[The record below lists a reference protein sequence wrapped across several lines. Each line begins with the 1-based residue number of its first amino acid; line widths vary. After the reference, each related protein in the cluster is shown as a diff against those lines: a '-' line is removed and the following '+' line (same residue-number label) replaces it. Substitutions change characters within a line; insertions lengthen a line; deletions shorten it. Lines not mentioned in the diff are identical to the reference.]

1 MIEDP
6 VANLKNQRL
15 ERIKRGL
22 LFLQKKNPE
31 AIKNAFVA
39 DSVWML
45 NELETVQQINIL
57 LRARI
62 ESLKKLIKS

>member
-1 MIEDP
+1 MPNGGWI
-6 VANLKNQRL
+6 VK
-15 ERIKRGL
+15 
-22 LFLQKKNPE
+22 
-31 AIKNAFVA
+31 
-39 DSVWML
+39 L